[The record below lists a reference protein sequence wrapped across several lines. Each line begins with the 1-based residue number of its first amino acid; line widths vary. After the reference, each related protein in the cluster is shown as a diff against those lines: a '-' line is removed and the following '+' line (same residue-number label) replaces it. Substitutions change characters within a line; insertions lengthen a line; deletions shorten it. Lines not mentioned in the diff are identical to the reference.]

1 MSLSYPSKPKPE
13 AVAHLDQPVK
23 ANRRRFNRS
32 LEGLRGV
39 AALGVLLT
47 HVWFQTG
54 MDPKTHIGA
63 IVSRFDFFVAVFFS
77 LSAFLLWR
85 GMDFRTDMV
94 RMYYWRRFWRIYPA
108 YFVCVAVCVAFVPE
122 TFGASA
128 ATVIQTFTFTQLYF
142 PHSFLGGL
150 THLWS
155 LCVEVAFYVVL
166 PVVGLVL
173 LKASRRVRLMV
184 IFGVA
189 LVSLGWAYLPV
200 VQDSPSDTRANM
212 QIFLPGFF
220 LWFAVGL
227 VIAELEGML
236 FDDPTRL
243 RILRLVCR
251 WRFMWWSLALAAM
264 WLAGQQSFGPVGLV
278 HPSAVEFMLR
288 VIAGGVCA
296 WCIVAPYV
304 FGPASFVLESSP
316 MQFLGKISYSVFLW
330 HVPVLTVVLPLAGVR
345 PFTGNFV
352 LVCGLTV
359 VVSIVVGFCSYV
371 FVEAPLRK
379 PMALLQT
386 LKSSSN

>member
-1 MSLSYPSKPKPE
+1 MNRQGRLR
-13 AVAHLDQPVK
+13 
-23 ANRRRFNRS
+23 RRRFNPS

-39 AALGVLLT
+39 AALGVLVT

-54 MDPKTHIGA
+54 MDYRTHIGA

-85 GMDFRTDMV
+85 GMDFTSDTV
-94 RMYYWRRFWRIYPA
+94 RFYYWRRFWRIYPA
-108 YFVCVAVCVAFVPE
+108 YVVCVVVCVAFLPE

-128 ATVIQTFTFTQLYF
+128 ATIFQTVTFTQLYF

-166 PVVGLVL
+166 PV
-173 LKASRRVRLMV
+173 
-184 IFGVA
+184 FGVA
-189 LVSLGWAYLPV
+189 LRGASRGKRLGVIIGVTLISLGWAFLPF

-227 VIAELEGML
+227 VIAELEGL
-236 FDDPTRL
+236 LYHTPTRL
-243 RILRLVCR
+243 KVLRRLSR
-251 WRFMWWSLALAAM
+251 WRVLWWAIAVATM

-278 HPSAVEFMLR
+278 HPSALEFMLR

-304 FGPASFVLESSP
+304 FSPVSPVLESRP
-316 MQFLGKISYSVFLW
+316 MQFLGTISYSVFLW
-330 HVPVLTVVLPLAGVR
+330 HVPVLTAVLPFVGVR
-345 PFTGNFV
+345 PFSGGF
-352 LVCGLTV
+352 LVVCVVTV
-359 VVSIVVGFCSYV
+359 VVSIAVGFCSYV
-371 FVEAPLRK
+371 LIEAPLRN
-379 PMALLQT
+379 PMALWRK